1 MTKIIV
7 GVDGSET
14 AGQAARDAAELARRL
29 DADLH
34 LVTVVKRSTTTVVRG
49 AGESWQINSL
59 DRAESM
65 LAATKGTLGDCRVE
79 CHVLDG
85 DPAKALVI
93 EAERIAADMI
103 VVGNKRAQG
112 AKRVLGTVAI
122 DVVHHAPCGVLIC
135 KTT

>member
-7 GVDGSET
+7 GVDGSES
-14 AGQAARDAAELARRL
+14 AGEAARHAADLANRL
-29 DADLH
+29 EAELH
-34 LVTVVKRSTTTVVRG
+34 LVTVLKKSTTTVVRG
-49 AGESWQINSL
+49 GGERWQVSSL

-65 LAATKGTLGDCRVE
+65 LAATRGTLGDCNVV

-85 DPAKALVI
+85 DPAKALVA
-93 EAERIAADMI
+93 EAERIEADMI
-103 VVGNKRAQG
+103 VVGNKRTQG
-112 AKRVLGTVAI
+112 AKRVLGAVAI